1 MGRSSLVTFLF
12 DKFVRKLFCF
22 RILIWIFFFRSH
34 SIWVNAIE
42 SSVLHRTIKCKFWT
56 RNNEWSKQNKNIYY
70 VHQWIR
76 RRVKMLRFNA
86 LNEFFSLFHLKKKK
100 NGFDSIRF
108 AEAKMETKSHYYMSV
123 RYSISTLLGK
133 YVIEYSTLF
142 LFVPISTTS
151 FVFGTHQWK

>member
-100 NGFDSIRF
+100 MDSIRF
-108 AEAKMETKSHYYMSV
+108 VLPKPKWKQNHIIIWACAILY
-123 RYSISTLLGK
+123 LL
-133 YVIEYSTLF
+133 Y
-142 LFVPISTTS
+142 
-151 FVFGTHQWK
+151 